1 MLLSNIHLKIITIN
15 KNLSM
20 AHIELEDL
28 VYTYP
33 EQQQPGFQT
42 LLSAKEEFR
51 ETASGAAEPVPR
63 RGELFKHQQYLL
75 RLMRQYD
82 NQLVIWRTGTGKSC
96 GVISV
101 TEYYKAVA
109 GALENIRNDSTSP
122 YRHAYVL
129 VKGPSLMEEF
139 KFQLVCK
146 CTDGDYITDLI
157 KNSTTEKQ
165 RKGNVTRAI
174 KSFYTVT
181 TYGMFARDLVKLSD
195 EQIKQEFDHS
205 IFIIDEV
212 HNLRIDPDKGYTIVD
227 PNTGNKIVVQ
237 KVKKGGEKKEVIVE
251 QRLVYD
257 QLHRSFHTLG
267 PRKVMLL
274 SATPMINDT
283 SEIGPIL
290 NLLLPLN
297 MQLPLNVDYNQ
308 ITINQIEPYMRGL
321 ISYVREL
328 DTGAIPEYQGEI
340 IDATY
345 EIQGQE
351 VPSQMVIYAAQMS
364 EHQGRTYDL
373 AVNNPKAL
381 RPQSDRPEAFSDLQR
396 QAANF
401 VFPDGSTGSDG
412 FRKYIIK
419 QGGGIYVAN
428 AELAPWLSS
437 PQHLRVLSSKFSEIV
452 RLSKETPGN
461 SWCYSNFVIGS
472 GAILLS
478 LCFEAQG
485 FDNFSETSSIFTAV
499 AGVGLAP
506 LCAPERT
513 KGVDRKV
520 RIPKGRRYALLTSET
535 SPPEADAML
544 EAFNSYENRHGEYIK
559 AIIGSPVTRDGL
571 NLGNVLQI
579 HLVGPGWNQA
589 TTYQAESRAIRSTSH
604 VDLIA
609 EERERLRLAGENPDN
624 AHVDIRIYRH
634 ASVTNEGTSI
644 DLHMYQLSEVKD
656 REIKRFMRMMKQI
669 ASDCQIHYDR
679 NVRPEDI
686 DGSAT
691 CDYAVCAY
699 QGYDPAPTEVDYS
712 SYDVLYTG
720 DIVDAAATEIKE
732 IFHLKFNM
740 SFSDLYRR
748 LGHYRPK
755 FVDMAVVRLIQEK
768 IPIIDRYGYTSYLRE
783 DRGSLFLRRDFPL
796 KINEPVGGYSLSIYT
811 ETLIGIQKMS
821 LNEYIGELQ
830 KGEQVELIQQLQKLN
845 PEGAEFK
852 QLIDSLNLENK
863 VDLLES
869 SVYQLFVNK
878 VQSPAIR
885 AIILKY
891 RTSVFQVPE
900 PVAAIQI
907 TAQALANRGKGRGR
921 KPKAGS
927 KFKLTATQQQQ
938 VEAAPVQSGAETVY
952 IHTLFN
958 QAYDRTSYSVSA
970 KFSKADG
977 RVRLLK
983 PTEGVGWRDAN
994 PYELPVYNTIVHKQL
1009 EGMRNEFEKFDI
1021 YGMILDPDRKFR
1033 IRDKTTEAT
1042 AAAKK
1047 DKRKKN
1053 RGRVCDIWNKP
1064 SLIDVLW
1071 KLKIMPFK
1079 TQVTE
1084 TRPELIGYLER
1095 AGVQSRNRIVSEFN
1109 DEKLRF
1115 FNYIEFTVC
1124 HKLKKLPPII
1134 LSTSSLEYPLAKSA
1148 FVIAKKLA
1156 SSPNSGD
1163 IYSVLLS

>member
-1 MLLSNIHLKIITIN
+1 MN
-15 KNLSM
+15 KQNLSM
-20 AHIELEDL
+20 AHVQLDDL

-42 LLSAKEEFR
+42 IISSKEEFR
-51 ETASGAAEPVPR
+51 KTASGAAEPVPR
-63 RGELFKHQQYLL
+63 RGQLFKHQQYLL
-75 RLMRQYD
+75 RLMRQFD
-82 NQLVIWRTGTGKSC
+82 SQLVIWRTGTGKSC

-101 TEYYKAVA
+101 TEYYKSIA

-129 VKGPSLMEEF
+129 VKGPSLVEEF

-146 CTDGDYITDLI
+146 CTDGDYITDLV
-157 KNSTTEKQ
+157 KDSTTDRQ

-181 TYGMFARDLVKLSD
+181 TYGMFARDLVKLTD

-212 HNLRIDPDKGYTIVD
+212 HNLRIDPEKGHTVTD

-237 KVKKGGEKKEVIVE
+237 KVKKGGQETEVIVE
-251 QRLVYD
+251 QRLIYD
-257 QLHRSFHTLG
+257 QLHRAFHTLS

-274 SATPMINDT
+274 SATPMINDA
-283 SEIGPIL
+283 SEIGPIM

-297 MQLPLNVDYNQ
+297 KQLPLNVDYNAL
-308 ITINQIEPYMRGL
+308 TIQQIEPYFRGM

-328 DTGAIPEYQGEI
+328 DTGAIPIYQGEVV
-340 IDATY
+340 DATY
-345 EIQGQE
+345 NIQGKN
-351 VPSQMVIYAAQMS
+351 VDSQMVIYASQMS
-364 EHQGRTYDL
+364 EHQGKTYNL

-381 RPQSDRPEAFSDLQR
+381 RPGSDRPEAFADLQR

-401 VFPDGSTGSDG
+401 VFPDGKTGSDG
-412 FRKYIIK
+412 FRKYVNK
-419 QGGGIYVAN
+419 QGDGIYVPN
-428 AELAPWLSS
+428 EELAPWLSS
-437 PQHLRVLSSKFSEIV
+437 AEHLRMLSSKFANIV
-452 RLSKETPGN
+452 QITKDTPGN

-478 LCFEAQG
+478 LCFEGQG
-485 FDNFSETSSIFTAV
+485 FEKFSENTSIFQAIG
-499 AGVGLAP
+499 GVGLPP

-513 KGVDRKV
+513 KGVERK
-520 RIPKGRRYALLTSET
+520 IKIAKKIRYAVLTSET
-535 SPPEADAML
+535 PSPEADAML

-589 TTYQAESRAIRSTSH
+589 STYQAESRAIRSTSH

-609 EERERLRLAGENPDN
+609 EERERLRMEGKNPDT

-634 ASVTNEGTSI
+634 AAVTTEGTSI
-644 DLHMYQLSEVKD
+644 DVHMYQLSEVKD
-656 REIKRFMRMMKQI
+656 REIKRVMRMMKQV
-669 ASDCQIHYDR
+669 ATDCQIHYSR
-679 NVRPEDI
+679 NVRPADV

-691 CDYAVCAY
+691 CDYDICKY
-699 QGYDPAPTEVDYS
+699 QCSDPPPTEIDYS

-720 DIVDAAATEIKE
+720 DIVDGAVAEIKE
-732 IFHLKFNM
+732 IFHIEFTMDFNELYKRLK
-740 SFSDLYRR
+740 
-748 LGHYRPK
+748 HYRPR
-755 FVDMAVVRLIQEK
+755 FVDEAVVKLIEKK

-783 DRGSLFLRRDFPL
+783 DRGSLFLRRDFPMSVTE
-796 KINEPVGGYSLSIYT
+796 KVGGYSLSIYT

-830 KGEQVELIQQLQKLN
+830 KGEQVELIQQLQKIN
-845 PEGAEFK
+845 PEAPEFN
-852 QLIDSLNLENK
+852 QIIDNLNLENK

-869 SVYQLFVNK
+869 SVYQLFVNQ

-885 AIILKY
+885 AIITKY
-891 RTSVFQVPE
+891 QTSVFQVPE
-900 PVAAIQI
+900 PIAAIQI

-921 KPKAGS
+921 KPKAGA
-927 KFKLTATQQQQ
+927 KFKLTTEQQKE
-938 VEAAPVQSGAETVY
+938 VDEAPVQAGAETVY

-958 QAYDRTSYSVSA
+958 QSYDRTSYAVSA
-970 KFSKADG
+970 KFGKSDG
-977 RVRLLK
+977 KIRLLK
-983 PTEGVGWRDAN
+983 PSEGVGWRDAN
-994 PYELPVYNTIVHKQL
+994 PYELPVYNTIVQKQL
-1009 EGMRNEFEKFDI
+1009 EGMRNQFEQFDI
-1021 YGMILDPDRKFR
+1021 YGSILEPDRKFR
-1033 IRDKTTEAT
+1033 IRDKTTEAFEAGT
-1042 AAAKK
+1042 T
-1047 DKRKKN
+1047 DKRKVN
-1053 RGRVCDIWNKP
+1053 RGRVCEIWNKP
-1064 SLIDVLW
+1064 SLIDILW

-1084 TRPELIGYLER
+1084 SREELIGYLER
-1095 AGVQSRNRIVSEFN
+1095 AGVQGNDRIVAEFD

-1115 FNYIEFTVC
+1115 FYKYYRSGMNRNQIC
-1124 HKLKKLPPII
+1124 NI
-1134 LSTSSLEYPLAKSA
+1134 LQQELQKM
-1148 FVIAKKLA
+1148 
-1156 SSPNSGD
+1156 GR
-1163 IYSVLLS
+1163 LLVM

>member
-1 MLLSNIHLKIITIN
+1 MVR
-15 KNLSM
+15 
-20 AHIELEDL
+20 IELEDL

-33 EQQQPGFQT
+33 EQQQPGIQT
-42 LLSAKEEFR
+42 VITAKEEFR

-75 RLMRQYD
+75 RLMRQFD
-82 NQLVIWRTGTGKSC
+82 DQLVIWRTGTGKSC

-101 TEYYKAVA
+101 TEYYSAIA
-109 GALENIRNDSTSP
+109 GALENMRNDSTSP
-122 YRHAYVL
+122 YKHAYVL
-129 VKGPSLMEEF
+129 VKGPSLVEEF

-146 CTDGDYITDLI
+146 CTDGEYITEQV
-157 KNSTTEKQ
+157 KNSRTDKQ

-181 TYGMFARDLVKLSD
+181 TYGMFARKLVKLTD
-195 EQIKQEFDHS
+195 AQIKQEYDHS

-212 HNLRIDPDKGYTIVD
+212 HNLRIDPEKGHTIID
-227 PNTGNKIVVQ
+227 PKTGNKIVVR
-237 KVKKGGEKKEVIVE
+237 KSKKGGQEKEVIVE
-251 QRLVYD
+251 QRLIYD
-257 QLHRSFHTLG
+257 QLHRAFHTLS

-290 NLLLPLN
+290 NLLLPMN
-297 MQLPLNVDYNQ
+297 KQLPLNVDYRTL
-308 ITINQIEPYMRGL
+308 TIEQIEPYMRGL

-328 DTGAIPEYQGEI
+328 DTGAIPVYQGLI
-340 IDATY
+340 IDAVY
-345 EIQGQE
+345 DIRGQQ
-351 VPSQMVIYAAQMS
+351 VPSQMVIYANTMS
-364 EHQGRTYDL
+364 EHQQKTYDL
-373 AVNNPKAL
+373 AVNNPKIL
-381 RPQSDRPEAFSDLQR
+381 RPNSDRPEAFADLQR

-419 QGGGIYVAN
+419 RGNNYVAN
-428 AELAPWLSS
+428 EELSRWINS
-437 PQHLRVLSSKFSEIV
+437 PEHLRVLSSKFYEIV
-452 RLSKETPGN
+452 RLSKYTVGN
-461 SWCYSNFVIGS
+461 SWCYSSFVIGS

-478 LCFEAQG
+478 LCFQAQG
-485 FDNFSETSSIFTAV
+485 FAKFSEGSSIFSSV
-499 AGVGLAP
+499 GGVGLPP
-506 LCAPERT
+506 LCAPDNT

-520 RIPKGRRYALLTSET
+520 RIPKGLRYALLTSET
-535 SPPEADAML
+535 SAPETNALL

-579 HLVGPGWNQA
+579 HLVGSGWNQA
-589 TTYQAESRAIRSTSH
+589 STYQAESRAIRSTSH

-609 EERERLRLAGENPDN
+609 EERVKLRIAGENPDN
-624 AHVDIRIYRH
+624 AHVVINIYRH
-634 ASVTNEGTSI
+634 AAVTDNGTSI

-656 REIKRFMRMMKQI
+656 REIKRVVRMMKQI
-669 ASDCQIHYDR
+669 AVDCHIHYNR
-679 NVRPEDI
+679 NVRPDDI

-691 CDYAVCAY
+691 CDYDTCAY
-699 QGYDPAPTEVDYS
+699 KCYDPAPTTIDYS

-720 DIVDAAATEIKE
+720 GIVDAAVTEIKE
-732 IFHLKFNM
+732 IFHIDFNM
-740 SFSDLYRR
+740 PFDELYRR
-748 LGHYRPK
+748 LKHYRSK
-755 FVDMAVVRLIQEK
+755 FIDMAVTNLIQNK

-796 KINEPVGGYSLSIYT
+796 KISEPVGGYSLSTYT

-830 KGEQVELIQQLQKLN
+830 KGEQVELIQQLQQLE
-845 PEGAEFK
+845 PDGPEFK

-869 SVYQLFVNK
+869 SIYQLFVNK
-878 VQSPAIR
+878 VDSPAIR

-927 KFKLTATQQQQ
+927 KFKLTAIQKQQ
-938 VEAAPVQSGAETVY
+938 VESAPIQEGAETVY

-958 QAYDRTSYSVSA
+958 QAYDRTSYAVSA

-977 RVRLLK
+977 RIRLLK
-983 PTEGVGWRDAN
+983 PSEGVGWRDAN
-994 PYELPVYNTIVHKQL
+994 PYELPVYNTIVQRQL
-1009 EGMRNEFEKFDI
+1009 EGMKNQFEQFDI
-1021 YGMILDPDRKFR
+1021 YGAILDPDRKFR
-1033 IRDKTTEAT
+1033 IRDKTTEST
-1042 AAAKK
+1042 KAAKT
-1047 DKRKKN
+1047 DRRKVN
-1053 RGRVCDIWNKP
+1053 RGRICEIWNKP

-1084 TRPELIGYLER
+1084 TKAELIGYLER
-1095 AGVQSRNRIVSEFN
+1095 AGVQSKDRIVNQFT
-1109 DEKLRF
+1109 DDKLRF
-1115 FNYIEFTVC
+1115 FFIWYRTGMNRAQIC
-1124 HKLKKLPPII
+1124 AI
-1134 LSTSSLEYPLAKSA
+1134 LQKELQKM
-1148 FVIAKKLA
+1148 
-1156 SSPNSGD
+1156 GR
-1163 IYSVLLS
+1163 LLVM

>member
-1 MLLSNIHLKIITIN
+1 MN
-15 KNLSM
+15 
-20 AHIELEDL
+20 HIELEDL

-33 EQQQPGFQT
+33 EQQQPGIQT
-42 LLSAKEEFR
+42 LITAKEEFR
-51 ETASGAAEPVPR
+51 ETASGATEPVPR
-63 RGELFKHQQYLL
+63 RGELFKHQEYLR

-109 GALENIRNDSTSP
+109 GALEDIRNDSTVP
-122 YRHAYVL
+122 YKHAYVL
-129 VKGPSLMEEF
+129 VKGPSLVEEF

-146 CTDGDYITDLI
+146 CTDGDYITDLV

-181 TYGMFARDLVKLSD
+181 TYGMFARDLVKLTD

-212 HNLRIDPDKGYTIVD
+212 HNLRIDPEKGRTIVD
-227 PNTGNKIVVQ
+227 PNTGNKIVVRTA
-237 KVKKGGEKKEVIVE
+237 KKGGQETEVIVE
-251 QRLVYD
+251 QRLIYD
-257 QLHRSFHTLG
+257 QLHRAFHTLS

-283 SEIGPIL
+283 AEVGPIL
-290 NLLLPLN
+290 NLLLPTN
-297 MQLPLNVDYNQ
+297 RQLPLNVDYRR
-308 ITINQIEPYMRGL
+308 ITIEQIEPYMRGM
-321 ISYVREL
+321 ISFVREL
-328 DTGAIPEYQGEI
+328 DTGAIPEYQGEV

-345 EIQGQE
+345 DIQGQQI
-351 VPSQMVIYAAQMS
+351 PAQMVIYASQMS
-364 EHQGRTYDL
+364 AHQARTYDL
-373 AVNNPKAL
+373 AVNNPKVL
-381 RPQSDRPEAFSDLQR
+381 RPQSDRPEAFADLQR

-412 FRKYIIK
+412 FRKFVNK
-419 QGGGIYVAN
+419 QGDGVYAPN
-428 AELAPWLSS
+428 TELARWLSS

-452 RLSKETPGN
+452 RLSKDTPGN

-478 LCFEAQG
+478 LCFEGQG
-485 FDNFSETSSIFTAV
+485 FSRFSQTSSIFTSV
-499 AGVGLAP
+499 AGAGLPP
-506 LCAPERT
+506 LCAPEHT

-520 RIPKGRRYALLTSET
+520 RIPKGLRYALLTSET
-535 SPPEADAML
+535 SAPEADAML

-571 NLGNVLQI
+571 NLANVLQI

-589 TTYQAESRAIRSTSH
+589 STYQAESRAIRSTSH

-609 EERERLRLAGENPDN
+609 EERQRLRLAGNPIG

-634 ASVTNEGTSI
+634 AAVTEEGTSI
-644 DLHMYQLSEVKD
+644 DVHMYQLSEVKD
-656 REIKRFMRMMKQI
+656 REIKRVMRMMKQV
-669 ASDCQIHYDR
+669 AADCQIHYRR
-679 NVRPEDI
+679 NVRANDI
-686 DGSAT
+686 DGSAQ
-691 CDYAVCAY
+691 CDYDVCAY
-699 QGYDPAPTEVDYS
+699 QCYDPVPTEIDYS

-720 DIVDAAATEIKE
+720 DIVDAAVSEIRQ
-732 IFHLKFNM
+732 IFHIEFNM
-740 SFSDLYRR
+740 SFDELYRR
-748 LGHYRPK
+748 LEHYRPK
-755 FVDMAVVRLIQEK
+755 FIDMAVVRLIQDK

-796 KINEPVGGYSLSIYT
+796 KISEPAGGYSLSIYT

-821 LNEYIGELQ
+821 LNQYIGELQ
-830 KGEQVELIQQLQKLN
+830 RGEQVELIQQLQRLD
-845 PEGAEFK
+845 PTGPEFK

-885 AIILKY
+885 AIIMKY
-891 RTSVFQVPE
+891 QTSVYQVPE

-921 KPKAGS
+921 KPKPGS
-927 KFKLTATQQQQ
+927 KFKLTAAQQQQ
-938 VEAAPVQSGAETVY
+938 VEAAPAHAGAETVY

-958 QAYDRTSYSVSA
+958 QAYDRTSYAVSA

-977 RVRLLK
+977 RIRLLK
-983 PTEGVGWRDAN
+983 PSEGVGWRDAN
-994 PYELPVYNTIVHKQL
+994 PYELPVYNTIVQKQL
-1009 EGMRNEFEKFDI
+1009 QGMRNEFEKFDI
-1021 YGMILDPDRKFR
+1021 YGTILEPDRKFR

-1042 AAAKK
+1042 TAAKR
-1047 DKRKKN
+1047 DKRKVN
-1053 RGRVCDIWNKP
+1053 RGRVCEIWNKP

-1084 TRPELIGYLER
+1084 SREELIGYLER
-1095 AGVQSRNRIVSEFN
+1095 AGVQNKDRIVAQFP
-1109 DEKLRF
+1109 DDKLRF
-1115 FNYIEFTVC
+1115 FFIWYRTGMNRAQIC
-1124 HKLKKLPPII
+1124 AI
-1134 LSTSSLEYPLAKSA
+1134 LQKELQKM
-1148 FVIAKKLA
+1148 
-1156 SSPNSGD
+1156 GR
-1163 IYSVLLS
+1163 LLVM